1 MRRMTFEGLDE
12 IVENMNKK
20 NKDFCFIYLG
30 IIATGNGLHPCLIGF
45 PKTYPADKS
54 IIHCTIRLSTNYF

>member
-12 IVENMNKK
+12 IVESMNKK
-20 NKDFCFIYLG
+20 NKDFCLSIRALLQLG
-30 IIATGNGLHPCLIGF
+30 MDCILALLDF
-45 PKTYPADKS
+45 QKTYPADKS